1 MRRLILLCTLV
12 LPLLVYGQRFG
23 TSQTPG
29 DQRTVITPEQPSENP
44 IPVELIALERP
55 VDPKSYRVGPGDQ
68 IAISIQTSEML
79 DKVLTISPTGYLMIP
94 GVGKV
99 DLRNLTLDAT
109 IERINQAILLNFKNA
124 RVNSELVGLRK
135 FKIAIVGAVKTP
147 GYYTVSAVNRVS
159 DVIELAEPRQ
169 MALLNQVE
177 LERIDGSV
185 LNLDI
190 TNFYAQ
196 GDLHH
201 NPQLT
206 EGDRIRVKYGDLDE
220 HAIVIRGA
228 VQNTGY
234 DYLKP
239 GETLGEL
246 IARRIDFR
254 SNADL
259 ENIKIVRRVSGSI
272 EFITVAPEEFSAFKL
287 QPGDDIEFLYE
298 KPVNVQGYVAS
309 SGSFN
314 FIPGYTAAD
323 YVTLAGGLLP
333 SGTMNGIKI
342 SRVDGAVLHGE
353 DVVIQRG
360 DIIEVPRSWMN
371 IAFGEISVIEFFST
385 MATLVLAILAVK

>member
-1 MRRLILLCTLV
+1 MRRLIFLCTLV
-12 LPLLVYGQRFG
+12 LPLLVYPQRFG

-29 DQRTVITPEQPSENP
+29 DQRTVITPEQQSENP

-55 VDPKSYRVGPGDQ
+55 VDAMTYRVGPGDQ

-99 DLRNLTLDAT
+99 DLRNLTLDAA
-109 IERINQAILLNFKNA
+109 IKQIDQAILLNFKNA

-135 FKIAIVGAVKTP
+135 FKIAIVGAIKTP

-177 LERIDGSV
+177 LERIDGTIQT
-185 LNLDI
+185 LDL
-190 TNFYAQ
+190 TEFYARGNLKQ
-196 GDLHH
+196 
-201 NPQLT
+201 NPQLA
-206 EGDRIRVKYGDLDE
+206 EGDRIRITYGDLDQR
-220 HAIVIRGA
+220 AIVIRGA
-228 VQNTGY
+228 VRNTGY

-259 ENIKIVRRVSGSI
+259 ENIKIVRQVDGKI
-272 EFITVAPEEFSAFKL
+272 EFITVNPEEFKGFRL

-333 SGTMNGIKI
+333 AGTMNGIKI
-342 SRVDGAVLHGE
+342 SRVDGTVLHGE

-371 IAFGEISVIEFFST
+371 IAFGEISVIQFFST
-385 MATLVLAILAVK
+385 MATLVLAVLAVK

>member
-1 MRRLILLCTLV
+1 MRKLILLSMFIV
-12 LPLLVYGQRFG
+12 PLLVQGQRFG
-23 TSQTPG
+23 LSSTPG
-29 DQRTVITPEQPSENP
+29 EQRTVITPDQQVENP

-55 VDPKSYRVGPGDQ
+55 ITGDEYLVGPGDQ
-68 IAISIQTSEML
+68 IAISVQTSETL
-79 DKVLTISPTGYLMIP
+79 DRVLTISPTGFLMIP

-99 DLRNLTLDAT
+99 DLRNLTLNGA

-124 RVNSELVGLRK
+124 RVNSELVGLRQ
-135 FKIAIVGAVKTP
+135 FKVAIVGAVNTP

-159 DVIELAEPRQ
+159 DVIELAEPRP
-169 MALLNQVE
+169 MALLNQVQ
-177 LERIDGSV
+177 LDRLDKRV
-185 LNLDI
+185 LTLDI
-190 TNFYAQ
+190 TDFYTH
-196 GDLHH
+196 GDLTQ

-206 EGDRIRVKYGDLDE
+206 EGDRISLVYGDLNQ
-220 HAIVIRGA
+220 HAIVVRGA
-228 VQNTGY
+228 VNRTGY

-259 ENIKIVRRVSGSI
+259 ENIKIVRKNDGKI
-272 EFITVAPEEFSAFKL
+272 EFVTVKPDEFNSFEL

-323 YVTLAGGLLP
+323 YVTLAGGLSP
-333 SGTMNGIKI
+333 AGTMNGIKI
-342 SRVDGAVLHGE
+342 TRVDGTVLRGE

-371 IAFGEISVIEFFST
+371 IAFGEISVIQFFST
-385 MATLVLAILAVK
+385 MATLVLAVLAVK